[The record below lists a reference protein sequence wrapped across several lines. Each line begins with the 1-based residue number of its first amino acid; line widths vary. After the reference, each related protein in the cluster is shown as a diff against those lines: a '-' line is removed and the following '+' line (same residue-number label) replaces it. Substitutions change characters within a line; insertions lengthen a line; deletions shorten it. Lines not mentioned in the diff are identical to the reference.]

1 MNTNETPITLAKP
14 DGTPLPPGYL
24 LTKNRHGKFVMKV
37 TLDFG
42 EKFVGT
48 RMTIPLR
55 TADPLR
61 ANEKRDT
68 LADGFKAIGLLCR
81 DIVIL
86 EGGTKSPV
94 VTETD

>member
-1 MNTNETPITLAKP
+1 MNTTDTPIIIAKP

-42 EKFVGT
+42 DKFVGT

-55 TADPLR
+55 TADPAR

-68 LADGFKAIGLLCR
+68 LVAGFKDVGILAR
-81 DIVIL
+81 HVVIL

-94 VTETD
+94 ETVTG

>member
-1 MNTNETPITLAKP
+1 MNAEPPIILTRP
-14 DGTPLPPGYL
+14 DGKPLPENYL

-55 TADPLR
+55 TADPTR
-61 ANEKRDT
+61 ANDKRDT
-68 LADGFKAIGLLCR
+68 LIAGLKDLGMLCR
-81 DIVIL
+81 DVVIL
-86 EGGTKSPV
+86 EGGTIL
-94 VTETD
+94 